1 MLTIA
6 VCEPEAWAASAGHE
20 VHQKKPYWSCS
31 CLSTCTWFVPGA
43 MLCAHRTLYLHTPMW
58 ALHSTDF
65 QTDTIATLRAEQP
78 WSAIKNEWYAESKEC
93 GGKHTKSPCISG
105 WACCVLLT
113 PKLLKFCLHGLT
125 LHCAKSSFLPD
136 KNGVKDFE
144 CKWKKKKKIL
154 RSKIHP
160 MLPHVPSYHEVQG
173 ICSSIWRACSK
184 KMAQLLFSLKGQSR
198 AGPYFMLSSK
208 EKLDL
213 HWMLFCPG
221 NIF

>member
-58 ALHSTDF
+58 ALHSTDI

-125 LHCAKSSFLPD
+125 LHCAKSSFLPV
-136 KNGVKDFE
+136 KNGVKEFE
-144 CKWKKKKKIL
+144 CKWKKKSWGLKFIPCCL
-154 RSKIHP
+154 MYHLIMRSKVFA
-160 MLPHVPSYHEVQG
+160 LPFEGHAVRRWLSC
-173 ICSSIWRACSK
+173 CSHWKGRAELAPTLCYLPKRS
-184 KMAQLLFSLKGQSR
+184 
-198 AGPYFMLSSK
+198 
-208 EKLDL
+208 
-213 HWMLFCPG
+213 
-221 NIF
+221 